1 MLDNEQHI
9 ISCPCNATS
18 LRGWPMEELV
28 SYAICMSHR
37 YNLRDVLEE
46 ISLVAW
52 DMQYKFENGK
62 SACSRSIRSRSLC
75 TMYHS
80 ITLSRLLTRMSGTGT

>member
-52 DMQYKFENGK
+52 EHAIQV
-62 SACSRSIRSRSLC
+62 
-75 TMYHS
+75 
-80 ITLSRLLTRMSGTGT
+80 